1 MTRPIAALALLLAAP
16 AARAMEVSVEPRSP
30 RPGDVLR
37 VEIRG
42 LDNPARASC
51 RFQGRAYPFFPSA
64 PGRLRALIGLTAS
77 AEPGPAEV
85 VVRTKPFLLPSRKT
99 SVTVDVQ
106 ARSFSHQNIR
116 MPRSKVALT
125 ADPEARSAIDRI
137 VSTLARKTRGQLW
150 RGAFLRPAR
159 GRRSSSY
166 GHSRTINRRMTWSW
180 HKGIDIAA
188 PEGEAVLAP
197 NAGRVALA
205 GRFPV
210 QGGTVILDHGQGVM
224 SAFLHLLS
232 FDVREGQRVDK
243 GERIAVVGGGGFSTG
258 SHLHWGVYVHGAAVD
273 PEPLLDRAF

>member
-1 MTRPIAALALLLAAP
+1 MTRIIAALALTLAAP
-16 AARAMEVSVEPRSP
+16 AARALEVVVEPLDP

-37 VEIRG
+37 VEVRG
-42 LDNPARASC
+42 LDNPARATC
-51 RFQGRAYPFFPSA
+51 RFRGRSYPFFVSA

-85 VVRTKPFLLPSRKT
+85 AVKVRPFLLPSRKY
-99 SVTVDVQ
+99 SVPVDVRGR
-106 ARSFSHQNIR
+106 AFSHQNIR

-125 ADPEARSAIDRI
+125 RDPKAREAIERI
-137 VSTLARKTRGQLW
+137 VAALGRKTRAQRW
-150 RGAFLRPAR
+150 EGAFLRPAR

-188 PEGEAVLAP
+188 AEGETVRAP

-224 SAFLHLLS
+224 SAFLHLRS
-232 FDVREGQRVDK
+232 FDVEEGQRVGK
-243 GERIAVVGGGGFSTG
+243 GEKIAVVGGGGFSTG

-273 PEPLLDRAF
+273 PEPLLDRSF